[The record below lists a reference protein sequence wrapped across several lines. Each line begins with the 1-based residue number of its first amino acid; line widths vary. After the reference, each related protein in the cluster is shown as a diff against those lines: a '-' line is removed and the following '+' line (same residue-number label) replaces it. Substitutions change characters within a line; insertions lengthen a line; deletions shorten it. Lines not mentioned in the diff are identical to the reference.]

1 MLLSKVIQTLVN
13 GEGIRQYRLYYIPG
27 LGSLGT
33 LPYSTSLVKL
43 AAQTEERQVAKTMY
57 ETWVV

>member
-1 MLLSKVIQTLVN
+1 MGKASGN
-13 GEGIRQYRLYYIPG
+13 RLYYIPG